1 MKLDRILLVVAAVA
15 VLSPRAGAW
24 TDPRTPIDLTKQ
36 ADVSGKTVSYSD
48 VPLDT
53 ISQPSRDVPGSPL
66 TKGVLKLQGVDLNSV
81 DLSTRDMS
89 TMTLPVLPKANFTAK
104 RATVDKQNDQTNKQ
118 VDHTT
123 RKAPITDRQIRPFVP
138 AGEEELK
145 KQLSE
150 PPLSV
155 LH

>member
-1 MKLDRILLVVAAVA
+1 MKHGRKLLVVALVA

-24 TDPRTPIDLTKQ
+24 TDPRIPVDRTKL
-36 ADVSGKTVSYSD
+36 ADVNGKTVSYSN
-48 VPLDT
+48 VPFDT
-53 ISQPSRDVPGSPL
+53 ISQPTRDVPGSPL
-66 TKGVLKLQGVDLNSV
+66 TKGVLKFQGVDLNNV

-89 TMTLPVLPKANFTAK
+89 TVSLPVLPKANFTAK
-104 RATVDKQNDQTNKQ
+104 RATADKQNDQTSKQ

-123 RKAPITDRQIRPFVP
+123 RKAPITDRQIRPFTP

-145 KQLSE
+145 KQLNE

>member
-1 MKLDRILLVVAAVA
+1 MKLRSILLVVALVA

-24 TDPRTPIDLTKQ
+24 TDPRAPIDRTKQ
-36 ADVSGKTVSYSD
+36 ADVNGMNVSYSD

-66 TKGVLKLQGVDLNSV
+66 TKGDLKPQSV
-81 DLSTRDMS
+81 DLHNVDFSTRDMS
-89 TMTLPVLPKANFTAK
+89 TITLPVLPKANFTAK
-104 RATVDKQNDQTNKQ
+104 RATADKQNDQTSKQ

-123 RKAPITDRQIRPFVP
+123 RKAPISDRQIRPFTP
-138 AGEEELK
+138 GGEEELK
-145 KQLSE
+145 KQLNQ
-150 PPLSV
+150 PPLNV